1 MVTFDAA
8 DPGTSAAVWAA
19 DARTHDRPPLDL
31 DGATALVVVAAHP
44 DDETLGAGGL
54 IAACTERGLPVTVVL
69 VTDGG
74 GSHPDDPRIGR
85 RRAGEL
91 LVALDL
97 LGVTAAPV
105 LLGFPDGG
113 TREHRDAIAEA
124 LAAVLGPMSAPAP
137 DGGTAGA
144 PGRILVAAPW
154 TGDGHRDHRVVGEI
168 VRELVAR
175 DADRLTLLGYPIWMR
190 HWADPDHDAVPWE
203 SMRALPIDARRKS
216 AAIDAHSSQHAGED
230 PMLHAG
236 FLENFRGEVEL
247 FVVDEAAPPAAEPA
261 APLDA
266 AYFDELYAR
275 RDDPW
280 RLASRWYEQRKRD
293 ATMAALP
300 AERYSSALEIG
311 CSIGLLTERLAERCD
326 ALLAVDIAEDAVALA
341 RRRLSDA
348 AGTGPSSAVVRI
360 EQHDALRA
368 LPDGVFDLIV
378 LSEVGYYADLDALD
392 RLVTAIEAALHP
404 DGALVACHWRHPV
417 ADYPLRGDDVHA
429 RLARSSLE
437 RTVSHVE
444 RDFVLEVYA
453 HDGRSVAER
462 EGLA

>member
-8 DPGTSAAVWAA
+8 APGTSAAVWAA

-31 DGATALVVVAAHP
+31 DGATALVVIAAHP

-54 IAACTERGLPVTVVL
+54 IATCAERGLPVTVVV
-69 VTDGG
+69 VTDGA
-74 GSHPDDPRIGR
+74 GSHPDDARIGR

-97 LGVTAAPV
+97 LGVTTAPV

-113 TREHRDAIAEA
+113 TREHREGIAAA
-124 LAAVLGPMSAPAP
+124 LAAVLEAVVREEP
-137 DGGTAGA
+137 DGTTAGA

-175 DADRLTLLGYPIWMR
+175 DAAWLTLLAYPIWMR
-190 HWADPDHDAVPWE
+190 HWADPDHAAVPWE
-203 SMRALPIDARRKS
+203 SMRALAIDARRKS
-216 AAIDAHSSQHAGED
+216 AAIDAHSSQHAGEE
-230 PMLHAG
+230 PMLHAR
-236 FLENFRGEVEL
+236 FLENFRGGIEL
-247 FVVDEAAPPAAEPA
+247 FVVEEAAPAAAPPAA
-261 APLDA
+261 PLGAD
-266 AYFDELYAR
+266 YFDALYAR

-280 RLASRWYEQRKRD
+280 RLASRWYERRKRD
-293 ATMAALP
+293 ATMAVLP

-326 ALLAVDIAEDAVALA
+326 ALLAVDIAEEAVALA
-341 RRRLSDA
+341 RRRLA
-348 AGTGPSSAVVRI
+348 HHASSAAVRI
-360 EQHDALRA
+360 EHRDALRA

-392 RLVTAIEAALHP
+392 RLVVAIEAALHP
-404 DGALVACHWRHPV
+404 AGALVACHWRHPV

-453 HDGRSVAER
+453 RDGRSVAER

>member
-8 DPGTSAAVWAA
+8 APGTSAAVWAA

-54 IAACTERGLPVTVVL
+54 IAECAERGVPVTVVL
-69 VTDGG
+69 VTDGA

-105 LLGFPDGG
+105 MLGFPDGG
-113 TREHRDAIAEA
+113 TREHRDRIAAA
-124 LAAVLGPMSAPAP
+124 LEAVLRSMTAPAP
-137 DGGTAGA
+137 DGATAGA

-154 TGDGHRDHRVVGEI
+154 VGDGHRDHRVVGEI

-175 DADRLTLLGYPIWMR
+175 DADRLTLLAYPIWMR

-203 SMRALPIDARRKS
+203 SMRALDIDARRKS
-216 AAIDAHSSQHAGED
+216 AAIDAHSSQRAGEE
-230 PMLHAG
+230 PMLHER

-247 FVVDEAAPPAAEPA
+247 FVMEAPAPPAAAPDAPPA
-261 APLDA
+261 AALDA
-266 AYFDELYAR
+266 AYFDDLYAR

-293 ATMAALP
+293 ATIAALP

-341 RRRLSDA
+341 RGRLADRPA
-348 AGTGPSSAVVRI
+348 SAVVRI

-368 LPDGVFDLIV
+368 LPEGEFDLIV

-392 RLVTAIEAALHP
+392 RLVPAIEAALHP
-404 DGALVACHWRHPV
+404 TGALVACHWRHPV

-437 RTVSHVE
+437 RIVSHVE
-444 RDFVLEVYA
+444 RDFVLEVFA